1 MNITLLE
8 ELCKKEGRKV
18 FERFKDSV
26 EDNPFGYVN
35 ENIIIDTL
43 NFEIN
48 QEFGRGVLSKFTK
61 TEKMNTSA
69 NIEVVNNLIG
79 SYKKTIIQTSLFWV
93 VKKYKIIIDLK

>member
-26 EDNPFGYVN
+26 ENNPFGYVN
-35 ENIIIDTL
+35 ENIVIDTL

-48 QEFGRGVLSKFTK
+48 QEFGRSVLSKFTK

-93 VKKYKIIIDLK
+93 EKKYKITIDLK